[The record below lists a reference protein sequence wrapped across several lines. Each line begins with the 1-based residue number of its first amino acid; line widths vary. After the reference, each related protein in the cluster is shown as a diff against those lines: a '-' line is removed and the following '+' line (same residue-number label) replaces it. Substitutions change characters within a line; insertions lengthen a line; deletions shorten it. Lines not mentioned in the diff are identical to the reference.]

1 MMCFE
6 NISVCVVLS
15 VSQSSVLDDHGL
27 HVLIHCSRQEHLRS
41 LPGLRVSQSAAEN
54 EFEVSKAHKCNCFSK
69 LSLGIAIC
77 VSVGD

>member
-6 NISVCVVLS
+6 NISVCAVLG

-41 LPGLRVSQSAAEN
+41 LPGLRVSQSAAGN
-54 EFEVSKAHKCNCFSK
+54 KFDVSKDYTA
-69 LSLGIAIC
+69 G
-77 VSVGD
+77 